1 MADFVVFFFD
11 LTNNTKLYHWT
22 THSHPRHKASDEL
35 FESIIDLSD
44 KFMETYMGRYGRP
57 TTKSSSDRS
66 AYKLS
71 LKAFND
77 KTIVEYYK
85 NCVKHL
91 ETAFV
96 TSLSDK
102 DTDLINLRDE
112 ILGKL
117 NQTLYLFT
125 LA

>member
-1 MADFVVFFFD
+1 MTEFVVFFFD
-11 LTNNTKLYHWT
+11 LSNNTKLYHWT

-57 TTKSSSDRS
+57 KATQTDRNS
-66 AYKLS
+66 LKLS
-71 LKAFND
+71 LKHFND

-85 NCVKHL
+85 GCVKHL
-91 ETAFV
+91 ETSFAS
-96 TSLSDK
+96 SLSDK
-102 DTDLINLRDE
+102 DTDLMNIRDE
-112 ILGKL
+112 VLGKL

-125 LA
+125 LS

>member
-11 LTNNTKLYHWT
+11 LSNNTKLYHWT
-22 THSHPRHKASDEL
+22 THSHPRHKASDAL
-35 FESIIDLSD
+35 FESIIELSD

-57 TTKSSSDRS
+57 NSKNG
-66 AYKLS
+66 YKLS

-77 KTIVEYYK
+77 KTILEYYK
-85 NCVKHL
+85 SCVKHL
-91 ETAFV
+91 ETTFV
-96 TSLSDK
+96 ATLSDK

>member
-1 MADFVVFFFD
+1 MTDFVVFFFD
-11 LTNNTKLYHWT
+11 LCNNTKLYHWT

-35 FESIIDLSD
+35 FDSIIDLSD
-44 KFMETYMGRYGRP
+44 KFMETYMGKYGRP
-57 TTKSSSDRS
+57 IAKS

-71 LKAFND
+71 LKALTD

-85 NCVKHL
+85 SCVKHL
-91 ETAFV
+91 ETTFV

-125 LA
+125 LT